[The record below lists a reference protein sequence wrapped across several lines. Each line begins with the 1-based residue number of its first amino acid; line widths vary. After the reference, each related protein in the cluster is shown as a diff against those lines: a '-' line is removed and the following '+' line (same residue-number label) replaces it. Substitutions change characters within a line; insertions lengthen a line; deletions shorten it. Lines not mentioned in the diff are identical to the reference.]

1 MVIFKNS
8 RKYQGYVTKRFWTFV
23 PNDCQN
29 EESFYLDKKWMYDKD
44 RKFASICKSKCIN
57 TNAHTKMDTT
67 ESTPWTRTTTLDRID
82 DGSGFDDDTEQ
93 LETEE

>member
-1 MVIFKNS
+1 MAIFKNS

-23 PNDCQN
+23 HNDCQN

-44 RKFASICKSKCIN
+44 RKFAAICKSKCIN